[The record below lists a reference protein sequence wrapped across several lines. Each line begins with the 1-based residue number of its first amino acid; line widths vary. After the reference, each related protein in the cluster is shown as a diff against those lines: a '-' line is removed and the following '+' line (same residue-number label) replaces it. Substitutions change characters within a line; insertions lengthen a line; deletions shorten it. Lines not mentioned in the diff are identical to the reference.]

1 MKTDTSAINI
11 PTFELYG
18 EQSQRQQ
25 AEFIHIEDISSRS
38 KQHDWLIKPHR
49 HGKLFQLLI
58 LFDGAAEVWLN
69 EQTLALN
76 GNWAISI
83 PPGHVHGFRFPA
95 DTQGMV
101 LTVMDSLLSDSQD
114 SLVNNHFDGLLN
126 APHTIRFEEKQL
138 LFTQLKHYLHLLQG
152 EFQNAGIGQSQML
165 RWLVNMILMTLTR
178 QQEHDLVETHH
189 ADSGKANLV
198 MRFRTLLDQ
207 HYREHWTVQDY
218 ATALHVSTSTLSRS
232 CKEYTGGAAKTL
244 VLERLL
250 LEIKRRLIYTHEPLD
265 QMAYTLGFKDPAYFS
280 RFFRQQEGVTLSQ
293 YRADKYRETGT
304 VSGESEV

>member
-1 MKTDTSAINI
+1 MKIHSPAIHI

-18 EQSQRQQ
+18 EMSQGQQ
-25 AEFIHIEDISSRS
+25 TDFIHIEDISSRS
-38 KQHDWLIKPHR
+38 RQHDWLIKPHR

-69 EQTLALN
+69 EEKLALN

-95 DTQGMV
+95 DTQGVV
-101 LTVMDSLLSDSQD
+101 LTVLDSLLTDSQD
-114 SLVNNHFDGLLN
+114 SLVQSQFDDLLN
-126 APHTIRFEEKQL
+126 APHTIRFEDQQL
-138 LFTQLKHYLHLLQG
+138 LFIQLKHYLQLLQG
-152 EFQNAGIGQSQML
+152 EFQNANIGQSQML

-178 QQEHDLVETHH
+178 QQQHDFADTHH
-189 ADSGKANLV
+189 PESGRVNLV
-198 MRFRTLLDQ
+198 MRFRALLDQ

-218 ATALHVSTSTLSRS
+218 ANALNVSTPTLSRS
-232 CKEYTGGAAKTL
+232 CKEYTGVATKTL
-244 VLERLL
+244 ILERVL

-280 RFFRQQEGVTLSQ
+280 RFFRRQEGVTLSQ

-304 VSGESEV
+304 VSGES